1 MLVGANNSD
10 ASYGGQYYD
19 YDFSN
24 PSAPPDYKYGVT
36 TYFLDRDSQCSG
48 RTRELLLTL
57 EREILTDFSASISFT
72 YRKLDKDQITTP
84 YYPAAH
90 STEYPAYTGPERID
104 PRTPPSGGW
113 YVQAGTIP
121 DTYIIGGTWAQVGGV
136 WTNTGGT
143 TYSSG
148 DAAGR
153 PYYLPGPNWPTTST
167 RYRLVQNADDYFTYT
182 GVDFVLNKR
191 LSHKW
196 FMNASFTW
204 QDQKQYWG
212 SDFFNPTNQWAFDG
226 KAYGDWG
233 GGASGKVPVLM
244 YTRWMVKFSGLYQL
258 PWGFNISGTF
268 NAREGWKVP
277 QYFYIDNA
285 NAPNLSAY
293 YYSGREVIVYK
304 QPYTQDALPTF
315 YNITLRLEK
324 LISIGSAGRLYLMA
338 DVFNLLN
345 SNMAIRSYDKY
356 DGYDYMQNVAGVSTQ
371 YASYKYPTNGTLN
384 EILNSRIFRFGA
396 RFEF

>member
-1 MLVGANNSD
+1 
-10 ASYGGQYYD
+10 
-19 YDFSN
+19 
-24 PSAPPDYKYGVT
+24 
-36 TYFLDRDSQCSG
+36 
-48 RTRELLLTL
+48 
-57 EREILTDFSASISFT
+57 
-72 YRKLDKDQITTP
+72 
-84 YYPAAH
+84 
-90 STEYPAYTGPERID
+90 
-104 PRTPPSGGW
+104 
-113 YVQAGTIP
+113 
-121 DTYIIGGTWAQVGGV
+121 
-136 WTNTGGT
+136 
-143 TYSSG
+143 
-148 DAAGR
+148 
-153 PYYLPGPNWPTTST
+153 
-167 RYRLVQNADDYFTYT
+167 
-182 GVDFVLNKR
+182 
-191 LSHKW
+191 
-196 FMNASFTW
+196 MNASFTW